1 VDQSRERPATRNEPV
16 TVSRRVR
23 ALVALSLTLTVTAC
37 SRSTAGAAGSVRTV
51 SSSAVPRE
59 ALDVMTFNI
68 RHGRGADGE
77 HVWPNR
83 RGLVAERLRASNAPL
98 IGLQEVLDFQLEELK
113 AALPRYRAIGVGRD
127 DGVSAG
133 EFSPLLV
140 DTTRFVVLTSGTFW
154 FSDTPDVPGSMHWGN
169 RITRI
174 ASWARLAD
182 RNTGD
187 TLRIY
192 NVHWDHESQPS
203 RERSAALLRS
213 RLASDGS
220 PLDALLVTGDFNAGE
235 DNAAVRVL
243 VDSAAHGLTV
253 RVRLRDS
260 YRVRHPEARV
270 VGTFN
275 AFRGDSTGDKID
287 AILIDPSWHVESAT
301 IDRTRDGALWPS
313 DHFPVTARLWRTRAI
328 P

>member
-1 VDQSRERPATRNEPV
+1 MSATRRARAVV
-16 TVSRRVR
+16 TRRFLL
-23 ALVALSLTLTVTAC
+23 ALPWLVVVASAC
-37 SRSTAGAAGSVRTV
+37 AAPAGRPRVAPRVAPDVETT
-51 SSSAVPRE
+51 SSEAV
-59 ALDVMTFNI
+59 AVMSFNI

-83 RGLVAERLRASNAPL
+83 RAIVQQLVRESGASL
-98 IGLQEVLDFQLEELK
+98 IGLQEVLDFQLAEMRE
-113 AALPRYRAIGVGRD
+113 ALPTHRAIGVGRD
-127 DGVSAG
+127 DGVAAG
-133 EFSPLLV
+133 EFAPLLV
-140 DTTRFVVLTSGTFW
+140 DTTRFAVVTSGTFW

-182 RNTGD
+182 RRTGD
-187 TLRIY
+187 TLRVY

-203 RERSAALLRS
+203 RERSASLLRS
-213 RLASDGS
+213 RLAGDGS

-235 DNAAVRVL
+235 DNAAFQAL
-243 VDSAAHGLTV
+243 VDSAPRGATA

-260 YRVRHPEARV
+260 YRVRYPDARV

-287 AILIDPSWHVESAT
+287 AILIDPLWHVETAT
-301 IDRTRDGALWPS
+301 IDRTRVGSLWPS